1 MPEAACPD
9 PLWGHLGRILA
20 RELDPEHEIHLPET
34 QSNTWAVLVGESGG
48 RGIRSNPM
56 SLTPLPPDSPANWI
70 ADPKETLAI

>member
-9 PLWGHLGRILA
+9 PSGDTWSVLSLDLGAEYQIRSL
-20 RELDPEHEIHLPET
+20 ET

-56 SLTPLPPDSPANWI
+56 SLTPLPPDSPAKRV
-70 ADPKETLAI
+70 ASA